1 MSESYNPL
9 AEWLEER
16 VRNCDHLAAA
26 IGADPDSGIVARAD
40 AFREALEMLWEL
52 SAMEPVCRVCGA
64 AMGRSRS
71 GRLTCS
77 VACRVALSRRKPEAK

>member
-1 MSESYNPL
+1 MSESSKNNL
-9 AEWLEER
+9 AQWLQER
-16 VRNCDHLAAA
+16 VRVCDELAA
-26 IGADPDSGIVARAD
+26 GAAHGSGIVARAD

-52 SAMEPVCRVCGA
+52 EGQQPVCRVCGA

-77 VACRVALSRRKPEAK
+77 VACRVALSRSRPEAK